1 MGIEKNLPD
10 SSPPGLVGLALET
23 GLEAWAESRGWPAYR
38 GRQIE
43 HWLFERSELAP
54 DAMSDLPANLRNEL
68 TSEGFSPRLAIVRK
82 SESRDGTAKI
92 LFRTREGA
100 FVESVVIPAGKRTTL
115 CLSSQI
121 GCGVGC
127 GFCASGMR
135 GVRRN
140 LDADEIVEQFLLSR
154 HAAEGMDRRVTNVV
168 MMGMGEPM
176 HNVDNVLAA
185 LGTLHDPKR
194 IHFGARRI
202 TVSTVGIAQGVER
215 LTGSGRP
222 YTLAFSLHA
231 PNDAIRRRIVPLKAA
246 MTVREIRDAGARYMA
261 TTGRKV
267 TFEYVLLKGIN
278 DHPEDA
284 RELAQLLRG
293 VPGVVNLIPYNPVEG
308 LEFERPTD
316 RAIHGFADLLE
327 RRGTRVSLRLR
338 KGADID
344 AACGQLALK
353 SSQQ

>member
-1 MGIEKNLPD
+1 MGTERNRPEA
-10 SSPPGLVGLALET
+10 SPTGLVGLALAGDLET
-23 GLEAWAESRGWPAYR
+23 WVRERSWPAYR

-43 HWLFERSELAP
+43 HWVFERNQLSP
-54 DAMSDLPANLRNEL
+54 DAMTDLPARLRAQLVEQGL
-68 TSEGFSPRLAIVRK
+68 SPKLRAEGQ
-82 SESRDGTAKI
+82 SESSDGTSKI
-92 LFRTREGA
+92 LFRTPDDA

-121 GCGVGC
+121 GCGVRC
-127 GFCASGMR
+127 TFCASGIR
-135 GVRRN
+135 GVIRN

-154 HAAEGMDRRVTNVV
+154 QLAESMGRRVTNVV

-176 HNVDNVLAA
+176 HNVANVLTA
-185 LGTLHDPKR
+185 LETLHDPHR
-194 IHFGARRI
+194 IRFGARRI
-202 TVSTVGIAQGVER
+202 TVSTVGIAKGVER
-215 LTGSGRP
+215 LTRSGRP

-231 PNDAIRRRIVPLKAA
+231 PNDAIRRRIVPLTGA
-246 MTVREIRDAGARYMA
+246 MTVKEIRDAGALYMT

-267 TFEYVLLKGIN
+267 TFEYVLLRDIN
-278 DHPEDA
+278 DRPEDA
-284 RELAQLLRG
+284 RELAHLLKG

-308 LEFERPTD
+308 LEFHRPTG
-316 RAIHGFADLLE
+316 RAVRGFADLLE

-353 SSQQ
+353 SSR

>member
-1 MGIEKNLPD
+1 MGTGKNLPE
-10 SSPPGLVGLALET
+10 SSPPGLVRLALDV
-23 GLEAWAESRGWPAYR
+23 GLETWAKAQGWPAYR

-43 HWLFERSELAP
+43 HWLFERNELAP
-54 DAMSDLPANLRNEL
+54 DAMSDLPASLRSDL
-68 TSEGFSPRLAIVRK
+68 TERGFSPRLEIVRK
-82 SESRDGTAKI
+82 SESRDGTVKI
-92 LFRTREGA
+92 LFRTRDDSL
-100 FVESVVIPAGKRTTL
+100 VESVVIPAGKRTTL

-127 GFCASGMR
+127 GFCASGLK
-135 GVRRN
+135 GVLRN
-140 LDADEIVEQFLLSR
+140 MEADEIVEQFLLSR
-154 HAAEGMDRRVTNVV
+154 HVAQERDRRVTNVV

-176 HNVDNVLAA
+176 HNVDNVLDA
-185 LGTLHDPKR
+185 LSTLHDPKR

-202 TVSTVGIAQGVER
+202 TVSTVGIAKGVER

-231 PNDAIRRRIVPLKAA
+231 PNDAIRRRIVPLATA
-246 MTVREIRDAGARYMA
+246 MTVHEIREAGARYMA

-267 TFEYVLLKGIN
+267 TFEYVLLQGIN
-278 DHPEDA
+278 DRPEDA
-284 RELAQLLRG
+284 RQLARLLRG

-308 LEFERPTD
+308 LKFERPTD
-316 RAIHGFADLLE
+316 RTIHAFADLLE

-353 SSQQ
+353 SSR